1 MQKIN
6 FLPQVKLWNAAEFQS
21 RRTWT
26 NPDLGSMTYDG
37 SANRFAVALQGE
49 SDPKWMYLLT
59 SDSSTTAAATSLRLM
74 VNASTYQD
82 VEAGLDGILN
92 VYTASAYNSST
103 NPLATF
109 ADVQA
114 AVAGASVLG
123 MKMDSSIV
131 HIDASYI
138 HLKSDASN
146 PYFDGGDNEG
156 GNENDNPLATVGTV
170 KTAITDA
177 LNGLGDLFNLQGV
190 YENPYTPD
198 GSEQQITTF
207 EGLLTYLTGQSPMP
221 FDNKKGTVLIFGK
234 DEYVLLDAVQ
244 YSKPIGWEKLGSI
257 DTDTA
262 VVSIGEKSGAIL
274 LSDSFYMNENTLSL
288 NTASDVSLGGVKTG
302 HTEGAVDSNTKYE
315 FALKVGGSSEDN
327 AGKGYVS
334 IPIVTGADSNASYG
348 LVPNSALSGGAHIYT
363 VTLDPSTLSNGG
375 VAYNQIKS
383 VTINHTIDTEDL
395 VINVYKV
402 RATGA
407 QRSGRQLV
415 YVDEIISGRNSIL
428 IDFGSAEAFIGCQD
442 QNDGTYFGYDVV
454 IAASTSAV
462 NLSNDPGTTLTPNQ
476 VAE

>member
-6 FLPQVKLWNAAEFQS
+6 FLPQVKLWNSAEFQS
-21 RRTWT
+21 RGVWT

-59 SDSSTTAAATSLRLM
+59 SNSSTTAAATSLRLM

-82 VEAGLDGILN
+82 VAAGLDGILS

-103 NPLATF
+103 NPLATLV
-109 ADVQA
+109 DVQA

-131 HIDASYI
+131 HIDSSYI
-138 HLKSDASN
+138 ILKSDASN
-146 PYFDGGDNEG
+146 PYDDRGDNENG
-156 GNENDNPLATVGTV
+156 NPLATVGTV
-170 KTAITDA
+170 KTAITAA
-177 LNGLGDLFNLQGV
+177 LGGLGDLFNLQGV
-190 YENPYTPD
+190 YENPYTPES
-198 GSEQQITTF
+198 GEQITTF
-207 EGLLTYLTGQSPMP
+207 TGLLAYLTKQEQIP
-221 FDNKKGTVLIFGK
+221 FDIKKGTVLIFGK
-234 DEYVLLDAVQ
+234 DEYVLLDTTR
-244 YSKPIGWEKLGSI
+244 YSDPIGWEKLGSI

-262 VVSIGEKSGAIL
+262 VISIGGKSGAIL
-274 LSDSFYMNENTLSL
+274 LSDSFYMNESTLNL
-288 NTASDVSLGGVKTG
+288 NIANDTSLGGVKTG

-383 VTINHTIDTEDL
+383 VTINHTIGTDDL
-395 VINVYKV
+395 VISVYKV

-415 YVDEIISGRNSIL
+415 YVDEVISGRNSIL

-442 QNDGTYFGYDVV
+442 QNDGTYFGYDIV

-476 VAE
+476 AAE

>member
-6 FLPQVKLWNAAEFQS
+6 FLPQVKLWNSAEFQS
-21 RRTWT
+21 RGVWT

-59 SDSSTTAAATSLRLM
+59 SNSSTTAAATSLRLM

-82 VEAGLDGILN
+82 VAAGLDGILS

-103 NPLATF
+103 NPLATLV
-109 ADVQA
+109 DVQA

-131 HIDASYI
+131 HIDSSYI
-138 HLKSDASN
+138 ILKSDASN
-146 PYFDGGDNEG
+146 PYDDRGDNKNG
-156 GNENDNPLATVGTV
+156 NPLATVGTV
-170 KTAITDA
+170 KTAITAA
-177 LNGLGDLFNLQGV
+177 LGGLGDLFNLQGV
-190 YENPYTPD
+190 YENPYTPES
-198 GSEQQITTF
+198 GEQITTF
-207 EGLLTYLTGQSPMP
+207 TGLLAYLTKQEQIP
-221 FDNKKGTVLIFGK
+221 FDIKKGTVLIFGK
-234 DEYVLLDAVQ
+234 DEYVLLDTTR
-244 YSKPIGWEKLGSI
+244 YSDPIGWEKLGSI

-262 VVSIGEKSGAIL
+262 VISIGGKSGAIL
-274 LSDSFYMNENTLSL
+274 LSDSFYMNESTLNL
-288 NTASDVSLGGVKTG
+288 NIANDTSLGGVKTG

-383 VTINHTIDTEDL
+383 VTINHTIGTDDL
-395 VINVYKV
+395 VISVYKV
-402 RATGA
+402 RATSA

-415 YVDEIISGRNSIL
+415 YVDEVISGRNSIL

-442 QNDGTYFGYDVV
+442 QNDGTYFGYDIV

-476 VAE
+476 AAE

>member
-21 RRTWT
+21 RRVWT

-82 VEAGLDGILN
+82 VAAGLNGILN

-103 NPLATF
+103 NPLATLV
-109 ADVQA
+109 DVQA

-131 HIDASYI
+131 HIDSSYI
-138 HLKSDASN
+138 ILKSDASN
-146 PYFDGGDNEG
+146 PYSDRG
-156 GNENDNPLATVGTV
+156 GNGNVNPLATVGTV

-177 LNGLGDLFNLQGV
+177 LSGLGDLFNLQGV

-198 GSEQQITTF
+198 GGGQITTF
-207 EGLLTYLTGQSPMP
+207 EGLLTYLTGQGQIHS
-221 FDNKKGTVLIFGK
+221 DTKKGTVLIFGK
-234 DEYVLLDAVQ
+234 DEYVLLDTTR
-244 YSKPIGWEKLGSI
+244 YSDPIGWEKLGSLN
-257 DTDTA
+257 TDTA
-262 VVSIGEKSGAIL
+262 VISIGGKTGAIL
-274 LSDSFYMNENTLSL
+274 LGDSFYMNENTLNL
-288 NTASDVSLGGVKTG
+288 NTASEASLGGVKTG
-302 HTEGAVDSNTKYE
+302 HTEGAVDSSTKYE

-334 IPIVTGADSNASYG
+334 IPIVTGADSDVSYG

-363 VTLDPSTLSNGG
+363 VTLDPSTLSNSG
-375 VAYNQIKS
+375 VTYNQIKS
-383 VTINHTIDTEDL
+383 VMINHTIGTDDL

-402 RATGA
+402 RANGA

-415 YVDEIISGRNSIL
+415 YVDEIISGTDSIL

-442 QNDGTYFGYDVV
+442 QNGGTYFGYDVV

>member
-6 FLPQVKLWNAAEFQS
+6 FLPQVKLWNSAEFQS
-21 RRTWT
+21 RGVWT

-59 SDSSTTAAATSLRLM
+59 SNSSTTAAATSLRLM

-82 VEAGLDGILN
+82 VAAGLDGILS

-103 NPLATF
+103 NPLATLV
-109 ADVQA
+109 DVQA

-131 HIDASYI
+131 HIDSSYI
-138 HLKSDASN
+138 ILKSDASN
-146 PYFDGGDNEG
+146 PYNDKGDNENG
-156 GNENDNPLATVGTV
+156 NPLATVGTV
-170 KTAITDA
+170 KTAITAA
-177 LNGLGDLFNLQGV
+177 LGGLGDLFNLQGV
-190 YENPYTPD
+190 YENPYTPES
-198 GSEQQITTF
+198 GEQITTF
-207 EGLLTYLTGQSPMP
+207 TGLLAYLTKQEQIP
-221 FDNKKGTVLIFGK
+221 FDIKKGTVLIFGK
-234 DEYVLLDAVQ
+234 DEYVLLDTTR
-244 YSKPIGWEKLGSI
+244 YSDPIGWEKLGSI

-262 VVSIGEKSGAIL
+262 VISIGGKSGAIL
-274 LSDSFYMNENTLSL
+274 LSDSFYMNESTLNL
-288 NTASDVSLGGVKTG
+288 NIANDTSLGGVKTG

-383 VTINHTIDTEDL
+383 VTIKHTIGTDDL
-395 VINVYKV
+395 VISVYKV

-415 YVDEIISGRNSIL
+415 YVDEVISGRNSIL

-442 QNDGTYFGYDVV
+442 QNDGTYFGYDIV

-462 NLSNDPGTTLTPNQ
+462 NLSNDPDTTLTSNQ
-476 VAE
+476 AAE

>member
-6 FLPQVKLWNAAEFQS
+6 FLPQVKLWNSAEFQS

-37 SANRFAVALQGE
+37 SVNRFAVALQGE
-49 SDPKWMYLLT
+49 SKPEWMYLLT
-59 SDSSTTAAATSLRLM
+59 SDSPTTTAATSLRLM

-82 VEAGLDGILN
+82 VAVGLDGILS
-92 VYTASAYNSST
+92 VYTSSAYNSST
-103 NPLATF
+103 NPLATR

-131 HIDASYI
+131 HIDSSFI
-138 HLKSDASN
+138 ILKSDASN
-146 PYFDGGDNEG
+146 PYSDKGDNENG
-156 GNENDNPLATVGTV
+156 NPLATVGTV
-170 KTAITDA
+170 KTAITAA
-177 LNGLGDLFNLQGV
+177 LDGLGDLFNLQGV
-190 YENPYTPD
+190 YENPYTPE

-207 EGLLTYLTGQSPMP
+207 AGLLTYLTRQEPLP
-221 FDNKKGTVLIFGK
+221 FDKKKGTVLIFDK
-234 DEYVLLDAVQ
+234 VEYVLIDTIR
-244 YSKPIGWEKLGSI
+244 YSDPIGWEKLGSI
-257 DTDTA
+257 DTNTA
-262 VVSIGEKSGAIL
+262 VVSIGGKSGEIL
-274 LSDSFYMNENTLSL
+274 LSDSFYMSESTLNL
-288 NTASDVSLGGVKTG
+288 NTASGTSLGGVKTG
-302 HTEGAVDSNTKYE
+302 HTEGAVDGSTKYE

-383 VTINHTIDTEDL
+383 VTINHTIGTDDL

-415 YVDEIISGRNSIL
+415 YVDEVISGTDSIL

-462 NLSNDPGTTLTPNQ
+462 NLSNDPSTTLTSNQ
-476 VAE
+476 AAE

>member
-6 FLPQVKLWNAAEFQS
+6 FLPQVKLWNSAEFQS
-21 RRTWT
+21 RGVWT

-59 SDSSTTAAATSLRLM
+59 SNSSTTAAATSLRLM

-82 VEAGLDGILN
+82 VAAGLDGILS

-103 NPLATF
+103 NPLATLV
-109 ADVQA
+109 DVQA

-131 HIDASYI
+131 HIDSSYI
-138 HLKSDASN
+138 ILKSDASN
-146 PYFDGGDNEG
+146 PYNDKGDNENG
-156 GNENDNPLATVGTV
+156 NPLATVGTV
-170 KTAITDA
+170 KTAITAA
-177 LNGLGDLFNLQGV
+177 LGGLGDLFNLQGV
-190 YENPYTPD
+190 YENPYTPES
-198 GSEQQITTF
+198 GEQITTF
-207 EGLLTYLTGQSPMP
+207 TGLLAYLTKQEQIP
-221 FDNKKGTVLIFGK
+221 FDIKKGTVLIFGK
-234 DEYVLLDAVQ
+234 DEYVLLDTTR
-244 YSKPIGWEKLGSI
+244 YSDPIGWEKLGSI

-262 VVSIGEKSGAIL
+262 VISIGGKSGAIL
-274 LSDSFYMNENTLSL
+274 LSDSFYMNESTLNL
-288 NTASDVSLGGVKTG
+288 NIANDTSLGGVKTG

-383 VTINHTIDTEDL
+383 VTINHTIGTDDL
-395 VINVYKV
+395 VISVYKV
-402 RATGA
+402 RATSA

-415 YVDEIISGRNSIL
+415 YVDEVISGRNSIL

-442 QNDGTYFGYDVV
+442 QNDGTYFGYDIV

-462 NLSNDPGTTLTPNQ
+462 NLSNDPDTTLTPNQ
-476 VAE
+476 AAE

>member
-82 VEAGLDGILN
+82 VSTGLDGILSI
-92 VYTASAYNSST
+92 YTASEYKGSD
-103 NPLATF
+103 NPLATR

-131 HIDASYI
+131 HIDSSFI
-138 HLKSDASN
+138 ILKSDPSN
-146 PYFDGGDNEG
+146 RYSDKGDNE
-156 GNENDNPLATVGTV
+156 NNNPLATVGTV

-190 YENPYTPD
+190 YENPYTPES
-198 GSEQQITTF
+198 GGEQITTF
-207 EGLLTYLTGQSPMP
+207 EGLLAYLTKQKPIP

-234 DEYVLLDAVQ
+234 DEYVLLDATR
-244 YSKPIGWEKLGSI
+244 YTDPIGWEKLGSLN
-257 DTDTA
+257 TDTA
-262 VVSIGEKSGAIL
+262 VISIGGKTGAIL
-274 LSDSFYMNENTLSL
+274 LGDSFYMNENTLSL
-288 NTASDVSLGGVKTG
+288 NTASDTSLGGVKTG

-383 VTINHTIDTEDL
+383 VTINHTIGTEDL

-415 YVDEIISGRNSIL
+415 YVDEVISGRNSIL

>member
-6 FLPQVKLWNAAEFQS
+6 FLPQVKLWNSAEFQS
-21 RRTWT
+21 RGVWT

-59 SDSSTTAAATSLRLM
+59 SNSSTTAAATSLRLM

-82 VEAGLDGILN
+82 VAAGLDGILS

-103 NPLATF
+103 NPLATLV
-109 ADVQA
+109 DVQA

-131 HIDASYI
+131 HIDSSYI
-138 HLKSDASN
+138 ILKSDASN
-146 PYFDGGDNEG
+146 PYNDKGDNENG
-156 GNENDNPLATVGTV
+156 NPLATVGTV
-170 KTAITDA
+170 KTAITAA
-177 LNGLGDLFNLQGV
+177 LGGLGDLFNLQGV
-190 YENPYTPD
+190 YENPYTPES
-198 GSEQQITTF
+198 GEQITTF
-207 EGLLTYLTGQSPMP
+207 TGLLAYLTKQEQIP
-221 FDNKKGTVLIFGK
+221 FDIKKGTVLIFGK
-234 DEYVLLDAVQ
+234 DEYVLLDTTR
-244 YSKPIGWEKLGSI
+244 YSDPIGWEKLGSI

-262 VVSIGEKSGAIL
+262 VISIGGKSGAIL
-274 LSDSFYMNENTLSL
+274 LSDSFYMNESTLNL
-288 NTASDVSLGGVKTG
+288 NIANGTSLGGVKTG

-383 VTINHTIDTEDL
+383 VTINHTIGTDDL
-395 VINVYKV
+395 VISVYKV

-415 YVDEIISGRNSIL
+415 YVDEVISGRNSIL

-442 QNDGTYFGYDVV
+442 QNDGTYFGYDIV

-476 VAE
+476 AAE

>member
-59 SDSSTTAAATSLRLM
+59 SDSPTTAAATSLRLM

-82 VEAGLDGILN
+82 VAAGLDGILN

-103 NPLATF
+103 NPLATR

-114 AVAGASVLG
+114 AIAGASVLG

-131 HIDASYI
+131 HIDSSYI
-138 HLKSDASN
+138 ILNSDASN
-146 PYFDGGDNEG
+146 PYSDKG
-156 GNENDNPLATVGTV
+156 GNENNNPLATVGTV

-190 YENPYTPD
+190 YKNPYTPE

-207 EGLLTYLTGQSPMP
+207 EGLLTYLTGQEPIP
-221 FDNKKGTVLIFGK
+221 FDKKKGTVLIFGK
-234 DEYVLLDAVQ
+234 DEYVLLDTTH
-244 YSKPIGWEKLGSI
+244 YSDPIGWEKLGSI

-262 VVSIGEKSGAIL
+262 VVSIGGKSGEIL
-274 LSDSFYMNENTLSL
+274 LGDSFYMNEKTLNL
-288 NTASDVSLGGVKTG
+288 NTANDTSLGGVKTG
-302 HTEGAVDSNTKYE
+302 HTEGAVDSSTKYE
-315 FALKVGGSSEDN
+315 FALKVGGSSEAN

-334 IPIVTGADSNASYG
+334 IPIVTGADSDASYG
-348 LVPNSALSGGAHIYT
+348 LVPNSVLTGGTHIYT

-383 VTINHTIDTEDL
+383 VTINHTIGTEDL

-402 RATGA
+402 RATGN

-415 YVDEIISGRNSIL
+415 YVDEVISGRNSIL

>member
-82 VEAGLDGILN
+82 VEAGLDGILS
-92 VYTASAYNSST
+92 VYTVSAYNSST
-103 NPLATF
+103 NPLATLV
-109 ADVQA
+109 DVQA

-131 HIDASYI
+131 HIDSSYI
-138 HLKSDASN
+138 ILKSDASN
-146 PYFDGGDNEG
+146 PYADGD
-156 GNENDNPLATVGTV
+156 ENVNPLATVGTV
-170 KTAITDA
+170 KTAITAA
-177 LNGLGDLFNLQGV
+177 LGGLGDLFNLQGV
-190 YENPYTPD
+190 YKNPYTPK

-207 EGLLTYLTGQSPMP
+207 AGLLAYLTEQEQI
-221 FDNKKGTVLIFGK
+221 DNKKGTVLIFGK
-234 DEYVLLDAVQ
+234 DEYVLLDTKQ
-244 YSKPIGWEKLGSI
+244 YSTPIGWEKLGSI

-262 VVSIGEKSGAIL
+262 VVSIGGKSGEIL
-274 LSDSFYMNENTLSL
+274 LSDSFYMNENTLNL
-288 NTASDVSLGGVKTG
+288 NTASEASLGGVKTG
-302 HTEGAVDSNTKYE
+302 HTEGAVDSSTKYE

-334 IPIVTGADSNASYG
+334 IPIVTGADSDASYG
-348 LVPNSALSGGAHIYT
+348 LVPNSVLTGGTHIYT

-383 VTINHTIDTEDL
+383 VTINHTIGTEDL

-415 YVDEIISGRNSIL
+415 YVDEVISGTDSIL

>member
-49 SDPKWMYLLT
+49 SNPKWMYLLT

-82 VEAGLDGILN
+82 VVVGLDGLLS

-103 NPLATF
+103 NPLATLV
-109 ADVQA
+109 DVQA
-114 AVAGASVLG
+114 AVAGASVVG

-131 HIDASYI
+131 HIDSSYI
-138 HLKSDASN
+138 ILKSDPSN
-146 PYFDGGDNEG
+146 LYADGD
-156 GNENDNPLATVGTV
+156 ENDNPLATVGTV
-170 KTAITDA
+170 KTAITAA
-177 LNGLGDLFNLQGV
+177 LGGLGDLFNLQGV
-190 YENPYTPD
+190 YENPYTPE

-207 EGLLTYLTGQSPMP
+207 AGLLTYLTGQEPIP
-221 FDNKKGTVLIFGK
+221 FDKKKGTVLIFGK
-234 DEYVLLDAVQ
+234 DEYVLLDTTR
-244 YSKPIGWEKLGSI
+244 YSDPIGWEKLGSI

-262 VVSIGEKSGAIL
+262 VVSIGGKSGAIL
-274 LSDSFYMNENTLSL
+274 LGDSFYMNENTLNL
-288 NTASDVSLGGVKTG
+288 NTANDTSLGGVKTG
-302 HTEGAVDSNTKYE
+302 HTEGAVDGSTKYE

-334 IPIVTGADSNASYG
+334 IPIVTGADSDASYG
-348 LVPNSALSGGAHIYT
+348 LVPNSVLNGGAHIYT
-363 VTLDPSTLSNGG
+363 VTLDPSTLSNVG

-383 VTINHTIDTEDL
+383 VTINHTIGTDDL
-395 VINVYKV
+395 VISVYKV

-415 YVDEIISGRNSIL
+415 YVDEVISGPDSIL

-476 VAE
+476 AAE

>member
-6 FLPQVKLWNAAEFQS
+6 FLPQVKLWNSAEFQS
-21 RRTWT
+21 RGVWT

-59 SDSSTTAAATSLRLM
+59 SNSSTTAAATSLRLM

-82 VEAGLDGILN
+82 VAAGLDGILS

-103 NPLATF
+103 NPLATLV
-109 ADVQA
+109 DVQA

-131 HIDASYI
+131 HIDSSYI
-138 HLKSDASN
+138 ILKSDASN
-146 PYFDGGDNEG
+146 PYDDKGDNENG
-156 GNENDNPLATVGTV
+156 NPLATVGTV
-170 KTAITDA
+170 KTAITAA
-177 LNGLGDLFNLQGV
+177 LGGLGDLFNLQGV
-190 YENPYTPD
+190 YENPYTPES
-198 GSEQQITTF
+198 GEQITTF
-207 EGLLTYLTGQSPMP
+207 TGLLAYLTKQEPIP
-221 FDNKKGTVLIFGK
+221 FDIKKGTVLIFGK
-234 DEYVLLDAVQ
+234 DEYVLLDTTR
-244 YSKPIGWEKLGSI
+244 YSDPIGWEKLGSI

-262 VVSIGEKSGAIL
+262 VISIGGKSGAIL
-274 LSDSFYMNENTLSL
+274 LSDSFYMNESTLNL
-288 NTASDVSLGGVKTG
+288 NIANDTSLGGVKTG

-383 VTINHTIDTEDL
+383 VTINHTIGTDDL
-395 VINVYKV
+395 VISVYKV

-415 YVDEIISGRNSIL
+415 YVDEVISGRNSIL

-442 QNDGTYFGYDVV
+442 QNDGTYFGYDIV

-462 NLSNDPGTTLTPNQ
+462 NLSNDPDTTLTPNQ
-476 VAE
+476 AAE

>member
-26 NPDLGSMTYDG
+26 NPDLGSMTYDD

-59 SDSSTTAAATSLRLM
+59 SDSPTTAAATSLRLM

-82 VEAGLDGILN
+82 VPTGLDGILG

-103 NPLATF
+103 NPLATS
-109 ADVQA
+109 ADVKA
-114 AVAGASVLG
+114 AVAGASLLG

-131 HIDASYI
+131 HIDSSYI
-138 HLKSDASN
+138 ILKSDASN
-146 PYFDGGDNEG
+146 PYSDRG
-156 GNENDNPLATVGTV
+156 GNENVNPLATVGTV

-177 LNGLGDLFNLQGV
+177 LGGLGDLFNLQGV

-198 GSEQQITTF
+198 GGGQITTF
-207 EGLLTYLTGQSPMP
+207 EGLLTYLAGQEPMP
-221 FDNKKGTVLIFGK
+221 FDKKKGTVLIFGK
-234 DEYVLLDAVQ
+234 DEYVLLDTTR
-244 YSKPIGWEKLGSI
+244 YSDPIGWEKLGSLN
-257 DTDTA
+257 TDTA
-262 VVSIGEKSGAIL
+262 VISIGGKTGAIL
-274 LSDSFYMNENTLSL
+274 LGDSFYMNENTLSL
-288 NTASDVSLGGVKTG
+288 NTASNVSLGGVKTG

-383 VTINHTIDTEDL
+383 VTINHTIGTEDL

-415 YVDEIISGRNSIL
+415 YVDEVISGRNSIL

>member
-6 FLPQVKLWNAAEFQS
+6 FLPQVKLWNSAEFQS
-21 RRTWT
+21 RGVWT

-49 SDPKWMYLLT
+49 SGPKWMYLLT
-59 SDSSTTAAATSLRLM
+59 SNSSTTAAATSLRLM
-74 VNASTYQD
+74 VDASTYQD
-82 VEAGLDGILN
+82 VAAGLDGILN

-103 NPLATF
+103 NPLATR

-114 AVAGASVLG
+114 ALG
-123 MKMDSSIV
+123 
-131 HIDASYI
+131 
-138 HLKSDASN
+138 
-146 PYFDGGDNEG
+146 
-156 GNENDNPLATVGTV
+156 
-170 KTAITDA
+170 
-177 LNGLGDLFNLQGV
+177 GLGDLFNLQGV
-190 YENPYTPD
+190 YENPYTPES
-198 GSEQQITTF
+198 GEQITTF
-207 EGLLTYLTGQSPMP
+207 TGLLAYLTKQEPTP
-221 FDNKKGTVLIFGK
+221 FDIKKGTVLIFGK
-234 DEYVLLDAVQ
+234 DEYVLLDTTR
-244 YSKPIGWEKLGSI
+244 YSDPNGWEKLGSI
-257 DTDTA
+257 DTNTA
-262 VVSIGEKSGAIL
+262 VVSIGGKSGAIL
-274 LSDSFYMNENTLSL
+274 LSDSFYMNESTLNL
-288 NTASDVSLGGVKTG
+288 NIANDTSLGGVKTG

-383 VTINHTIDTEDL
+383 VTINHTIGTDDL
-395 VINVYKV
+395 VISVYKV
-402 RATGA
+402 RATDA

-415 YVDEIISGRNSIL
+415 YVDEVISGRNSIL

-442 QNDGTYFGYDVV
+442 QNDGTYFGYDIV

-476 VAE
+476 AAE

>member
-6 FLPQVKLWNAAEFQS
+6 FLPQVKLWNSAEFQS

-37 SANRFAVALQGE
+37 SVNRFAVALQGE
-49 SDPKWMYLLT
+49 SDPKWMYLLA
-59 SDSSTTAAATSLRLM
+59 SDSPTTTAATSLRLM

-82 VEAGLDGILN
+82 VAAGLDGILN
-92 VYTASAYNSST
+92 VYTSSAYNSST
-103 NPLATF
+103 NPLATL

-131 HIDASYI
+131 HIDSSFI
-138 HLKSDASN
+138 ILKSDASN
-146 PYFDGGDNEG
+146 PYSDKGDNENG
-156 GNENDNPLATVGTV
+156 NPLATVGTV
-170 KTAITDA
+170 KTAITAA
-177 LNGLGDLFNLQGV
+177 LDGLGDLFNLQGV
-190 YENPYTPD
+190 YENPYTPE

-207 EGLLTYLTGQSPMP
+207 AGLLTYLTGQEPKP
-221 FDNKKGTVLIFGK
+221 FDIKKGTVLIFDK
-234 DEYVLLDAVQ
+234 VEYVLIDTTH
-244 YSKPIGWEKLGSI
+244 YSDPIGWEKLGSI

-262 VVSIGEKSGAIL
+262 VVSIGGKSGAIL
-274 LSDSFYMNENTLSL
+274 LGDSFYMNENTLNL
-288 NTASDVSLGGVKTG
+288 NAASGTSLGGVKTG
-302 HTEGAVDSNTKYE
+302 HTEGAVDGSTKYE

-363 VTLDPSTLSNGG
+363 VTLDPSTLSNGV
-375 VAYNQIKS
+375 VAYNRIKS
-383 VTINHTIDTEDL
+383 VTINHTIGTDDL
-395 VINVYKV
+395 VISVYKV
-402 RATGA
+402 RATGN

-415 YVDEIISGRNSIL
+415 YVDEVISGTDSIL

-462 NLSNDPGTTLTPNQ
+462 NLNSTGTTLTPSQ
-476 VAE
+476 AAE

>member
-6 FLPQVKLWNAAEFQS
+6 FLPQVKLWNSAEFQS
-21 RRTWT
+21 RGVWT

-49 SDPKWMYLLT
+49 SGPKWMYLLT
-59 SDSSTTAAATSLRLM
+59 SNSSTTAAATSLRLM
-74 VNASTYQD
+74 VDASTYQD
-82 VEAGLDGILN
+82 VAAGLDGILN

-103 NPLATF
+103 NPLATR

-114 AVAGASVLG
+114 ALG
-123 MKMDSSIV
+123 
-131 HIDASYI
+131 
-138 HLKSDASN
+138 
-146 PYFDGGDNEG
+146 
-156 GNENDNPLATVGTV
+156 
-170 KTAITDA
+170 
-177 LNGLGDLFNLQGV
+177 GLGDLFNLQGV
-190 YENPYTPD
+190 YENPYTPKS
-198 GSEQQITTF
+198 GGEQITTF
-207 EGLLTYLTGQSPMP
+207 TGLLAYLTKQEPTP
-221 FDNKKGTVLIFGK
+221 FDIKKGTVLIFGK
-234 DEYVLLDAVQ
+234 DEYVLLDTTR
-244 YSKPIGWEKLGSI
+244 YSDPNGWEKLGSI
-257 DTDTA
+257 DTNTA
-262 VVSIGEKSGAIL
+262 VVSIGGKSGAIL
-274 LSDSFYMNENTLSL
+274 LSDSFYMNESTLNL
-288 NTASDVSLGGVKTG
+288 NIANDTSLGGVKTG

-383 VTINHTIDTEDL
+383 VTIKHTIGTDDL
-395 VINVYKV
+395 VISVYKV

-415 YVDEIISGRNSIL
+415 YVDEVISGRNSIL

-442 QNDGTYFGYDVV
+442 QNDGTYFGYDIV

-462 NLSNDPGTTLTPNQ
+462 NLSNDPDTTLTPNRA
-476 VAE
+476 AE

>member
-6 FLPQVKLWNAAEFQS
+6 FLPQVKLWNSAEFQS
-21 RRTWT
+21 RGVWT

-49 SDPKWMYLLT
+49 SGPKWMYLLT
-59 SDSSTTAAATSLRLM
+59 SNSSTTAAATSLRLM
-74 VNASTYQD
+74 VDASTYQD
-82 VEAGLDGILN
+82 VAAGLDGILN

-103 NPLATF
+103 NPLATR

-114 AVAGASVLG
+114 ALG
-123 MKMDSSIV
+123 
-131 HIDASYI
+131 
-138 HLKSDASN
+138 
-146 PYFDGGDNEG
+146 
-156 GNENDNPLATVGTV
+156 
-170 KTAITDA
+170 
-177 LNGLGDLFNLQGV
+177 GLGDLFNLQGV
-190 YENPYTPD
+190 YENPYTPES
-198 GSEQQITTF
+198 GEQITTF
-207 EGLLTYLTGQSPMP
+207 TGLLAYLTKQKPIP
-221 FDNKKGTVLIFGK
+221 FDIKKGTVLIFGK
-234 DEYVLLDAVQ
+234 DEYVLLDTTR
-244 YSKPIGWEKLGSI
+244 YSDPNGWEKLGSI
-257 DTDTA
+257 DTNTA
-262 VVSIGEKSGAIL
+262 VVSIGGKSGAIL
-274 LSDSFYMNENTLSL
+274 LSDSFYMNESTLNL
-288 NTASDVSLGGVKTG
+288 NIANDTSLGGVKTG

-383 VTINHTIDTEDL
+383 VTINHTIGTDDL
-395 VINVYKV
+395 VISVYKV

-415 YVDEIISGRNSIL
+415 YVDEVISGRNSIL

-442 QNDGTYFGYDVV
+442 QNDGTYFGYDIV

-462 NLSNDPGTTLTPNQ
+462 NLSNDPDTTLTPNQ
-476 VAE
+476 AAE

>member
-6 FLPQVKLWNAAEFQS
+6 FLPQVKLWNSAEFQS
-21 RRTWT
+21 RGVWT

-49 SDPKWMYLLT
+49 SGPKWMYLLT
-59 SDSSTTAAATSLRLM
+59 SNSSTTAAATSLRLM
-74 VNASTYQD
+74 VDASTYQD
-82 VEAGLDGILN
+82 VAAGLDGILN

-103 NPLATF
+103 NPLATR

-131 HIDASYI
+131 HIDSSYI
-138 HLKSDASN
+138 ILKSDASN
-146 PYFDGGDNEG
+146 PYNDRGDNENG
-156 GNENDNPLATVGTV
+156 NPLATVGTV
-170 KTAITDA
+170 KTAITAA
-177 LNGLGDLFNLQGV
+177 LGGLGDLFNLQGV
-190 YENPYTPD
+190 YENPYTPES
-198 GSEQQITTF
+198 GEQITTF
-207 EGLLTYLTGQSPMP
+207 TGLLAYLTKQEPTP
-221 FDNKKGTVLIFGK
+221 FDIKKGTVLIFGK
-234 DEYVLLDAVQ
+234 DEYVLLDTTR
-244 YSKPIGWEKLGSI
+244 YSDPNGWEKLGSI
-257 DTDTA
+257 DTNTA
-262 VVSIGEKSGAIL
+262 VVSIGGKSGAIL
-274 LSDSFYMNENTLSL
+274 LSDSFYMNESTLNL
-288 NTASDVSLGGVKTG
+288 NIANDTSLGGVKTG

-383 VTINHTIDTEDL
+383 VTIKHTIGTDDL
-395 VINVYKV
+395 VISVYKV

-415 YVDEIISGRNSIL
+415 YVDEVISGRNSIL

-442 QNDGTYFGYDVV
+442 QNDGTYFGYDIV

-462 NLSNDPGTTLTPNQ
+462 NLSNDPDTTLTPNQ
-476 VAE
+476 AAE

>member
-49 SDPKWMYLLT
+49 SGPKWMYLLT

-82 VEAGLDGILN
+82 VATGLDGILN
-92 VYTASAYNSST
+92 VYTSSAYNGSD
-103 NPLATF
+103 NPLATL

-131 HIDASYI
+131 HIDSSYI
-138 HLKSDASN
+138 ILKSDASN
-146 PYFDGGDNEG
+146 PYADGS
-156 GNENDNPLATVGTV
+156 ENVNPLATVGTV
-170 KTAITDA
+170 KTAITAA
-177 LNGLGDLFNLQGV
+177 LGGLGDLFNLQGV
-190 YENPYTPD
+190 YKNPYTPE

-207 EGLLTYLTGQSPMP
+207 AGLLAYLTEQEPIP

-234 DEYVLLDAVQ
+234 DEYVLLDTTR
-244 YSKPIGWEKLGSI
+244 YSDPIGWEKLGSI

-262 VVSIGEKSGAIL
+262 VVSIGGKSGEIL
-274 LSDSFYMNENTLSL
+274 LGDSFYMNESTLNL
-288 NTASDVSLGGVKTG
+288 NTASEASLGGVKTG
-302 HTEGAVDSNTKYE
+302 HTEGAVDSSTKYE

-334 IPIVTGADSNASYG
+334 IPIVTGADSDASYG
-348 LVPNSALSGGAHIYT
+348 LVPNSVLTGGTHIYT
-363 VTLDPSTLSNGG
+363 VTLDPSTLSNAGA
-375 VAYNQIKS
+375 AYNQIKS
-383 VTINHTIDTEDL
+383 VTINHTIGTDDL
-395 VINVYKV
+395 VISVYKV
-402 RATGA
+402 RATGN

-415 YVDEIISGRNSIL
+415 YVDEVISGTDSIL

-442 QNDGTYFGYDVV
+442 QNDGKYFGYDVV

-462 NLSNDPGTTLTPNQ
+462 NLSNDPGTTLTPTSNQ
-476 VAE
+476 AAE

>member
-6 FLPQVKLWNAAEFQS
+6 FLPQVKLWNSAEFQS
-21 RRTWT
+21 RGVWT

-49 SDPKWMYLLT
+49 SGPKWMYLLT
-59 SDSSTTAAATSLRLM
+59 SNSSTTAAATSLRLM
-74 VNASTYQD
+74 VDASTYQD
-82 VEAGLDGILN
+82 VAAGLDGILN

-103 NPLATF
+103 NPLATR

-114 AVAGASVLG
+114 ALG
-123 MKMDSSIV
+123 
-131 HIDASYI
+131 
-138 HLKSDASN
+138 
-146 PYFDGGDNEG
+146 
-156 GNENDNPLATVGTV
+156 
-170 KTAITDA
+170 
-177 LNGLGDLFNLQGV
+177 GLGDLFNLQGV
-190 YENPYTPD
+190 YENPYTPES
-198 GSEQQITTF
+198 GEQITTF
-207 EGLLTYLTGQSPMP
+207 TGLLAYLTKQEPTP
-221 FDNKKGTVLIFGK
+221 FDIKKGTVLIFGK
-234 DEYVLLDAVQ
+234 DEYVLLDTTR
-244 YSKPIGWEKLGSI
+244 YSDPNGWEKLGSI
-257 DTDTA
+257 DTNTA
-262 VVSIGEKSGAIL
+262 VVSIGGKSGAIL
-274 LSDSFYMNENTLSL
+274 LSDSFYMNESTLNL
-288 NTASDVSLGGVKTG
+288 NIANDTSLGGVKTG

-383 VTINHTIDTEDL
+383 VTIKHTIGTDDL
-395 VINVYKV
+395 VISVYKV

-415 YVDEIISGRNSIL
+415 YVDEVISGRNSIL

-442 QNDGTYFGYDVV
+442 QNDGTYFGYDIV

-462 NLSNDPGTTLTPNQ
+462 NLSNDPDTTLTPNQ
-476 VAE
+476 AAE

>member
-37 SANRFAVALQGE
+37 SVNRFAVALQGE
-49 SDPKWMYLLT
+49 SGPKWMYLLA
-59 SDSSTTAAATSLRLM
+59 SDSPTTTAATSLRLM

-82 VEAGLDGILN
+82 IEAGLDGILS
-92 VYTASAYNSST
+92 VYTSSAYNGSE
-103 NPLATF
+103 NPLATL

-131 HIDASYI
+131 HIDSSFI
-138 HLKSDASN
+138 ILKSDASN
-146 PYFDGGDNEG
+146 PYSDKGDNENG
-156 GNENDNPLATVGTV
+156 NPLATVGTV
-170 KTAITDA
+170 KTAITAA
-177 LNGLGDLFNLQGV
+177 LGGLGDLFNLQGV
-190 YENPYTPD
+190 YENPYTPE

-207 EGLLTYLTGQSPMP
+207 AGLLAYLTEQKPLP
-221 FDNKKGTVLIFGK
+221 FDKKKGTVLIFGK
-234 DEYVLLDAVQ
+234 DEYVLLDTIR
-244 YSKPIGWEKLGSI
+244 YSDPIGWEKLGSI
-257 DTDTA
+257 DTNTA
-262 VVSIGEKSGAIL
+262 VVSIGGKSGEIL
-274 LSDSFYMNENTLSL
+274 LGDSFYMNEKTLNL
-288 NTASDVSLGGVKTG
+288 NTASGTSLGGVKTG
-302 HTEGAVDSNTKYE
+302 HTEGAVDSSTKYE

-334 IPIVTGADSNASYG
+334 IPIVTGADNDASYG

-383 VTINHTIDTEDL
+383 VTINHTIGTDDL

-402 RATGA
+402 RATGN

-415 YVDEIISGRNSIL
+415 YVDEVISGTDSIL

-462 NLSNDPGTTLTPNQ
+462 NLNSTGTTLTPNQ
-476 VAE
+476 AAE

>member
-6 FLPQVKLWNAAEFQS
+6 FLPQVKLWNSAEFQS

-37 SANRFAVALQGE
+37 SVNRFAVALQGE
-49 SDPKWMYLLT
+49 SDPKWMYLLA
-59 SDSSTTAAATSLRLM
+59 SDSPTTTAATSLRLM

-82 VEAGLDGILN
+82 IEAGLDGILG
-92 VYTASAYNSST
+92 VYTSSAYNSST
-103 NPLATF
+103 NPLATLV
-109 ADVQA
+109 DVQA
-114 AVAGASVLG
+114 AVAGASLLG

-131 HIDASYI
+131 HIDSSYI
-138 HLKSDASN
+138 ILKSDASN
-146 PYFDGGDNEG
+146 PYSDRGDNENG
-156 GNENDNPLATVGTV
+156 NPLATVGTV
-170 KTAITDA
+170 KTAITAA
-177 LNGLGDLFNLQGV
+177 LDGLGDLFNLQGV
-190 YENPYTPD
+190 YENPYTPE
-198 GSEQQITTF
+198 GGEQITTF
-207 EGLLTYLTGQSPMP
+207 EELLTYLTRQKPIP
-221 FDNKKGTVLIFGK
+221 FDIKKGTVLIFDK
-234 DEYVLLDAVQ
+234 VEYVLIDTVQ

-262 VVSIGEKSGAIL
+262 VVSIGGKSGAIL
-274 LSDSFYMNENTLSL
+274 LGDSFYMSESTLNL
-288 NTASDVSLGGVKTG
+288 NTASGTSLGGVKTG
-302 HTEGAVDSNTKYE
+302 HTEGVVDSNTKYE

-348 LVPNSALSGGAHIYT
+348 LVPNSALRGGAHIYT
-363 VTLDPSTLSNGG
+363 VTLDPSTLSNGV
-375 VAYNQIKS
+375 VAYNRIKS
-383 VTINHTIDTEDL
+383 VTINHTIGTDDL

-402 RATGA
+402 RATGN

-415 YVDEIISGRNSIL
+415 YVDEVISGTDSIL

-462 NLSNDPGTTLTPNQ
+462 NLNSTGTTLTPSQ
-476 VAE
+476 AAE

>member
-6 FLPQVKLWNAAEFQS
+6 FLPQVKLWNSAEFQS
-21 RRTWT
+21 RGVWT

-59 SDSSTTAAATSLRLM
+59 SNSSTTAAATSLRLM

-82 VEAGLDGILN
+82 VAAGLDGILS

-103 NPLATF
+103 NPLATLV
-109 ADVQA
+109 DVQA

-131 HIDASYI
+131 HIDSSYI
-138 HLKSDASN
+138 ILKSDASN
-146 PYFDGGDNEG
+146 PYDDKGDNENG
-156 GNENDNPLATVGTV
+156 NPLATVGTV
-170 KTAITDA
+170 KTAITAA
-177 LNGLGDLFNLQGV
+177 LGGLGDLFNLQGV
-190 YENPYTPD
+190 YENPYTPES
-198 GSEQQITTF
+198 GEQITTF
-207 EGLLTYLTGQSPMP
+207 TGLLAYLTKQEPIP
-221 FDNKKGTVLIFGK
+221 FDIKKGTVLIFGK
-234 DEYVLLDAVQ
+234 DEYVLLDTTR
-244 YSKPIGWEKLGSI
+244 YSDPIGWEKLGSI

-262 VVSIGEKSGAIL
+262 VISIGGKSGAIL
-274 LSDSFYMNENTLSL
+274 LSDSFYMNESTLNL
-288 NTASDVSLGGVKTG
+288 NIANDTSLGGVKTG

-383 VTINHTIDTEDL
+383 VTINHTIGTDDL
-395 VINVYKV
+395 VISVYKV

-415 YVDEIISGRNSIL
+415 YVDEVISGRNSIL

-442 QNDGTYFGYDVV
+442 QNDGTYFGYDIV

-476 VAE
+476 AAE

>member
-21 RRTWT
+21 RRVWT

-59 SDSSTTAAATSLRLM
+59 SDSPTTAAATSLRLM

-82 VEAGLDGILN
+82 VAAGLNGILS

-103 NPLATF
+103 NPLATLV
-109 ADVQA
+109 DVQA

-131 HIDASYI
+131 HIDSSYI
-138 HLKSDASN
+138 HLKSDTSN

-198 GSEQQITTF
+198 GGGQITTF
-207 EGLLTYLTGQSPMP
+207 EGLLTYLAGQAPIP
-221 FDNKKGTVLIFGK
+221 FDIKKGTVLIFGK
-234 DEYVLLDAVQ
+234 DEYVLLDTTR
-244 YSKPIGWEKLGSI
+244 YSDPIGWEKLGSI
-257 DTDTA
+257 DTNTA
-262 VVSIGEKSGAIL
+262 VISIGGKSGAIL
-274 LSDSFYMNENTLSL
+274 LSDSFYMNESTLNL
-288 NTASDVSLGGVKTG
+288 NIANDTSLGGVKTG

-348 LVPNSALSGGAHIYT
+348 LVPNSVLSGGAHIYT
-363 VTLDPSTLSNGG
+363 VTLDPSTLSNVG

-383 VTINHTIDTEDL
+383 VTINHTIGTEDL

-415 YVDEIISGRNSIL
+415 YVDEIISGTDSIL

-462 NLSNDPGTTLTPNQ
+462 NLSNDSSTTLTPNQ

>member
-6 FLPQVKLWNAAEFQS
+6 FLPQVKLWNSAEFQS
-21 RRTWT
+21 RGVWT

-59 SDSSTTAAATSLRLM
+59 SNSSTTAAATSLRLM

-82 VEAGLDGILN
+82 VAAGLDGILS

-103 NPLATF
+103 NPLATLV
-109 ADVQA
+109 DVQA

-131 HIDASYI
+131 HIDSSYI
-138 HLKSDASN
+138 ILKSDASN
-146 PYFDGGDNEG
+146 PYDDKGDNENG
-156 GNENDNPLATVGTV
+156 NPLATVGTV
-170 KTAITDA
+170 KTAITAA
-177 LNGLGDLFNLQGV
+177 LGGLGDLFNLQGV
-190 YENPYTPD
+190 YENPYTPES
-198 GSEQQITTF
+198 GEQITTF
-207 EGLLTYLTGQSPMP
+207 TGLLAYLTKQEQIP
-221 FDNKKGTVLIFGK
+221 FDIKKGTVLIFGK
-234 DEYVLLDAVQ
+234 DEYVLLDTTR
-244 YSKPIGWEKLGSI
+244 YSDPIGWEKLGSI

-262 VVSIGEKSGAIL
+262 VISIGGKSGAIL
-274 LSDSFYMNENTLSL
+274 LSDSFYMNESTLNL
-288 NTASDVSLGGVKTG
+288 NIANDTSLGGVKTG

-383 VTINHTIDTEDL
+383 VTINHTIGTDDL
-395 VINVYKV
+395 VISVYKV

-415 YVDEIISGRNSIL
+415 YVDEVISGRNSIL

-442 QNDGTYFGYDVV
+442 QNDGTYFGYDIV

-476 VAE
+476 AAE

>member
-6 FLPQVKLWNAAEFQS
+6 FLPQVKLWNSAEFQS
-21 RRTWT
+21 RGVWT

-37 SANRFAVALQGE
+37 TANRFAVALQGE
-49 SDPKWMYLLT
+49 SGPKWMYLLT

-82 VEAGLDGILN
+82 VAAGLDGILS

-103 NPLATF
+103 NPLATLV
-109 ADVQA
+109 DVQA

-131 HIDASYI
+131 HIDSSYI
-138 HLKSDASN
+138 ILKSDASN
-146 PYFDGGDNEG
+146 PYDDKGDNENG
-156 GNENDNPLATVGTV
+156 NPLATVGTV
-170 KTAITDA
+170 KTAITAA
-177 LNGLGDLFNLQGV
+177 LGGLGDLFNLQGV
-190 YENPYTPD
+190 YENPYTPES
-198 GSEQQITTF
+198 GEQITTF
-207 EGLLTYLTGQSPMP
+207 TGLLAYLTKQEQIP
-221 FDNKKGTVLIFGK
+221 FDIKKGTVLIFGK
-234 DEYVLLDAVQ
+234 DEYVLLDTTR
-244 YSKPIGWEKLGSI
+244 YSDPIGWEKLGSI

-262 VVSIGEKSGAIL
+262 VISIGGKSGAIL
-274 LSDSFYMNENTLSL
+274 LSDSFYMNESTLNL
-288 NTASDVSLGGVKTG
+288 NIANDTSLGGVKTG

-383 VTINHTIDTEDL
+383 VTINHTIGTDDL
-395 VINVYKV
+395 VISVYKV

-415 YVDEIISGRNSIL
+415 YVDEVISGRNSIL

-442 QNDGTYFGYDVV
+442 QNDGTYFGYDIV

-476 VAE
+476 AAE

>member
-6 FLPQVKLWNAAEFQS
+6 FLPQVKLWNSAEFQS

-37 SANRFAVALQGE
+37 SVNRFAVALQGE

-82 VEAGLDGILN
+82 VAAGLNGILN

-103 NPLATF
+103 NPLATLV
-109 ADVQA
+109 DVQA

-131 HIDASYI
+131 HIDSSYI
-138 HLKSDASN
+138 ILKSDASN
-146 PYFDGGDNEG
+146 PYSDRGDNENG
-156 GNENDNPLATVGTV
+156 NPLATVGTV
-170 KTAITDA
+170 KTAITAA
-177 LNGLGDLFNLQGV
+177 LGGLGDLFNLQGV

-198 GSEQQITTF
+198 GGEQITTF
-207 EGLLTYLTGQSPMP
+207 EGLLAYLTKQEPIP

-234 DEYVLLDAVQ
+234 DEYVLLDATR
-244 YSKPIGWEKLGSI
+244 YTDPIGWEKLGSI

-262 VVSIGEKSGAIL
+262 VVSIGGKSGAIL
-274 LSDSFYMNENTLSL
+274 LGDSFYMNENTLSL

-302 HTEGAVDSNTKYE
+302 HTEGAVDGSTKYE

-334 IPIVTGADSNASYG
+334 IPIVTGADSDASYG
-348 LVPNSALSGGAHIYT
+348 LVPNSVLSGGAHIYT

-383 VTINHTIDTEDL
+383 VTINHTIGTDDL

-415 YVDEIISGRNSIL
+415 YVDEVISGRNSIL

>member
-6 FLPQVKLWNAAEFQS
+6 FLPQVKLWNSAEFQS
-21 RRTWT
+21 RGVWT

-49 SDPKWMYLLT
+49 SGPKWMYLLT
-59 SDSSTTAAATSLRLM
+59 SNSSTTAAATSLRLM

-82 VEAGLDGILN
+82 VAAGLDGILN

-103 NPLATF
+103 NPLATR

-114 AVAGASVLG
+114 ALG
-123 MKMDSSIV
+123 
-131 HIDASYI
+131 
-138 HLKSDASN
+138 
-146 PYFDGGDNEG
+146 
-156 GNENDNPLATVGTV
+156 
-170 KTAITDA
+170 
-177 LNGLGDLFNLQGV
+177 GLGDLFNLQGV
-190 YENPYTPD
+190 YENPYTPKS
-198 GSEQQITTF
+198 GGEQITTF
-207 EGLLTYLTGQSPMP
+207 TGLLAYLTKQEPTP
-221 FDNKKGTVLIFGK
+221 FDIKKGTVLIFGK
-234 DEYVLLDAVQ
+234 DEYVLLDTTR
-244 YSKPIGWEKLGSI
+244 YSDPNGWEKLGSI
-257 DTDTA
+257 DTNTA
-262 VVSIGEKSGAIL
+262 VVSIGGKSGAIL
-274 LSDSFYMNENTLSL
+274 LSDSFYMNESTLNL
-288 NTASDVSLGGVKTG
+288 NIANDTSLGGVKTG

-375 VAYNQIKS
+375 VAYNQFKS
-383 VTINHTIDTEDL
+383 VTIKHTIGTDDL
-395 VINVYKV
+395 VISVYKV

-415 YVDEIISGRNSIL
+415 YVDEVISGRNSIL

-442 QNDGTYFGYDVV
+442 QNDGTYFGYDIV

-462 NLSNDPGTTLTPNQ
+462 NLSNDPDTTLTPNRA
-476 VAE
+476 AE

>member
-6 FLPQVKLWNAAEFQS
+6 FLPQVKLWNSAEFQS
-21 RRTWT
+21 RGVWT

-59 SDSSTTAAATSLRLM
+59 SNSSTTAAATSLRLM

-82 VEAGLDGILN
+82 VAAGLDGILS

-103 NPLATF
+103 NPLATLV
-109 ADVQA
+109 DVQA

-131 HIDASYI
+131 HIDSSYI
-138 HLKSDASN
+138 ILKSDASN
-146 PYFDGGDNEG
+146 PYNDKGDNENG
-156 GNENDNPLATVGTV
+156 NPLATVGTV
-170 KTAITDA
+170 KTAITAA
-177 LNGLGDLFNLQGV
+177 LGGLGDLFNLQGV
-190 YENPYTPD
+190 YENPYTPES
-198 GSEQQITTF
+198 GEQITTF
-207 EGLLTYLTGQSPMP
+207 TGLLAYLTKQEQIP
-221 FDNKKGTVLIFGK
+221 FDIKKGTVLIFGK
-234 DEYVLLDAVQ
+234 DEYVLLDTTR
-244 YSKPIGWEKLGSI
+244 YSDPIGWEKLGSI

-262 VVSIGEKSGAIL
+262 VISIGGKSGAIL
-274 LSDSFYMNENTLSL
+274 LSDSFYMNESTLNL
-288 NTASDVSLGGVKTG
+288 NIANDTSLGGVKTG

-383 VTINHTIDTEDL
+383 VTINHTIGTDDL
-395 VINVYKV
+395 VISVYKV

-415 YVDEIISGRNSIL
+415 YVDEVISGRNSIL

-442 QNDGTYFGYDVV
+442 QNDGTYFGYDIV

-462 NLSNDPGTTLTPNQ
+462 NLSNDPDTTLTSNQ
-476 VAE
+476 AAE

>member
-6 FLPQVKLWNAAEFQS
+6 FLPQVKLWNSAEFQS
-21 RRTWT
+21 RGVWT

-59 SDSSTTAAATSLRLM
+59 SNSSTTAAATSLRLM

-82 VEAGLDGILN
+82 VAADLDGILS

-103 NPLATF
+103 NPLATLV
-109 ADVQA
+109 DVQA

-131 HIDASYI
+131 HIDSSYI
-138 HLKSDASN
+138 ILKSDASN
-146 PYFDGGDNEG
+146 PYDDKGDNENG
-156 GNENDNPLATVGTV
+156 NPLATVGTV
-170 KTAITDA
+170 KTAITAA
-177 LNGLGDLFNLQGV
+177 LGGLGDLFNLQGV
-190 YENPYTPD
+190 YENPYTPES
-198 GSEQQITTF
+198 GEQITTF
-207 EGLLTYLTGQSPMP
+207 TGLLAYLTKQEQIP
-221 FDNKKGTVLIFGK
+221 FDIKKGTVLIFGK
-234 DEYVLLDAVQ
+234 DEYVLLDTTR
-244 YSKPIGWEKLGSI
+244 YSDPIGWEKLGSI

-262 VVSIGEKSGAIL
+262 VISIGGKSGAIL
-274 LSDSFYMNENTLSL
+274 LSDSFYMNESTLNL
-288 NTASDVSLGGVKTG
+288 NIANDTSLGGVKTG

-383 VTINHTIDTEDL
+383 VTINHTIGTDDL
-395 VINVYKV
+395 VISVYKV

-415 YVDEIISGRNSIL
+415 YVDEVISGRNSIL

-442 QNDGTYFGYDVV
+442 QNDGTYFGYDIV

-476 VAE
+476 AAE

>member
-6 FLPQVKLWNAAEFQS
+6 FLPQVKLWNSAEFQS
-21 RRTWT
+21 RGVWT

-49 SDPKWMYLLT
+49 SGPKWMYLLT

-82 VEAGLDGILN
+82 VAAGLDGILS

-103 NPLATF
+103 NPLATLV
-109 ADVQA
+109 DVQA

-131 HIDASYI
+131 HIDSSYI
-138 HLKSDASN
+138 ILKSDASN
-146 PYFDGGDNEG
+146 PYADRGDNENG
-156 GNENDNPLATVGTV
+156 NPLATVGTV
-170 KTAITDA
+170 KTAITAA
-177 LNGLGDLFNLQGV
+177 LGGLGDLFNLQGV
-190 YENPYTPD
+190 YENPYTPES
-198 GSEQQITTF
+198 GEQITTF
-207 EGLLTYLTGQSPMP
+207 TGLLAYLTKQEQIP
-221 FDNKKGTVLIFGK
+221 FDIKKGTVLIFGK
-234 DEYVLLDAVQ
+234 DEYVLLDTTR
-244 YSKPIGWEKLGSI
+244 YSDPIGWEKLGSI

-262 VVSIGEKSGAIL
+262 VISIGGKSGAIL
-274 LSDSFYMNENTLSL
+274 LSDSFYMNESTLNL
-288 NTASDVSLGGVKTG
+288 NIANDTSLGGVKTG

-383 VTINHTIDTEDL
+383 VTINHTIGTDDL
-395 VINVYKV
+395 VISVYKV

-415 YVDEIISGRNSIL
+415 YVDEVISGRNSIL

-442 QNDGTYFGYDVV
+442 QNDGTYFGYDIV

-462 NLSNDPGTTLTPNQ
+462 NLSNDPGTTLTSNQ
-476 VAE
+476 AAE

>member
-37 SANRFAVALQGE
+37 SVNRFAVALQGE
-49 SDPKWMYLLT
+49 SGPKWMYLLT
-59 SDSSTTAAATSLRLM
+59 SDSPTTAAATSLRLM

-82 VEAGLDGILN
+82 VAAGLDGILN

-103 NPLATF
+103 NPLATR

-114 AVAGASVLG
+114 AVAGASVRG

-131 HIDASYI
+131 HIDSSFI
-138 HLKSDASN
+138 ILKSDASN
-146 PYFDGGDNEG
+146 PYSDRGDNENG
-156 GNENDNPLATVGTV
+156 NPLATVGTV
-170 KTAITDA
+170 KTAITAA
-177 LNGLGDLFNLQGV
+177 LDGLGDLFNLQGV
-190 YENPYTPD
+190 YENPYTPK

-207 EGLLTYLTGQSPMP
+207 AGLLTYLTGQEPLP
-221 FDNKKGTVLIFGK
+221 FDKKKGTVLIFDK
-234 DEYVLLDAVQ
+234 VEYVLIDTTR
-244 YSKPIGWEKLGSI
+244 YSDPIGWEKLGSI

-262 VVSIGEKSGAIL
+262 VVSIGGKSGAIL
-274 LSDSFYMNENTLSL
+274 LSDSFYMSESTLNL
-288 NTASDVSLGGVKTG
+288 NTASGTSLGGVKTG
-302 HTEGAVDSNTKYE
+302 HTEGAVDGSTKYE
-315 FALKVGGSSEDN
+315 FALKVGSSSEDN

-383 VTINHTIDTEDL
+383 VTINHTIGTDDL
-395 VINVYKV
+395 VISVYKV
-402 RATGA
+402 RATDN

-415 YVDEIISGRNSIL
+415 YVDEVISGTDSIL

-442 QNDGTYFGYDVV
+442 QNDGTYFGYDIV

-462 NLSNDPGTTLTPNQ
+462 NLNSTGTTLTPNQ
-476 VAE
+476 AAE

>member
-6 FLPQVKLWNAAEFQS
+6 FLPQVKLWNSAEFQS
-21 RRTWT
+21 RGVWT

-59 SDSSTTAAATSLRLM
+59 SNSSTTAAATSLRLM

-82 VEAGLDGILN
+82 VAAGLDGILS

-103 NPLATF
+103 NPLATLV
-109 ADVQA
+109 DVQA

-131 HIDASYI
+131 HIDSSYI
-138 HLKSDASN
+138 ILKSDASN
-146 PYFDGGDNEG
+146 PYNDKGDNENG
-156 GNENDNPLATVGTV
+156 NPLATVGTV
-170 KTAITDA
+170 KTAITAA
-177 LNGLGDLFNLQGV
+177 LGGLGDLFNLQGV
-190 YENPYTPD
+190 YENPYTPES
-198 GSEQQITTF
+198 GEQITTF
-207 EGLLTYLTGQSPMP
+207 TGLLAYLTKQEQIP
-221 FDNKKGTVLIFGK
+221 FDIKKGTVLIFGK
-234 DEYVLLDAVQ
+234 DEYVLLDTTR
-244 YSKPIGWEKLGSI
+244 YSDPIGWEKLGSI

-262 VVSIGEKSGAIL
+262 VISIGGKSGAIL
-274 LSDSFYMNENTLSL
+274 LSDSFYMNESTLNL
-288 NTASDVSLGGVKTG
+288 NIANDTSLGGVKTG

-383 VTINHTIDTEDL
+383 VTINHTIGTDDL
-395 VINVYKV
+395 VISVYKV

-415 YVDEIISGRNSIL
+415 YVDEVISGRNSIL

-442 QNDGTYFGYDVV
+442 QNDGTYFGYDIV

-476 VAE
+476 AAE

>member
-6 FLPQVKLWNAAEFQS
+6 FLPQVKLWNSAEFQS

-37 SANRFAVALQGE
+37 SVNRFAVALQGE
-49 SDPKWMYLLT
+49 SDPKWMYLLA
-59 SDSSTTAAATSLRLM
+59 SDSPTTTAATSLRLM

-82 VEAGLDGILN
+82 VAAGLDGILN

-103 NPLATF
+103 NPLATR

-114 AVAGASVLG
+114 AIAGASVLG

-138 HLKSDASN
+138 ILKSDASN
-146 PYFDGGDNEG
+146 PYSDRGDNENG
-156 GNENDNPLATVGTV
+156 NPLATVGTV
-170 KTAITDA
+170 KTAITAA
-177 LNGLGDLFNLQGV
+177 LDGLGDLFNLQGV
-190 YENPYTPD
+190 YENPYTPE
-198 GSEQQITTF
+198 GGGPQITTF
-207 EGLLTYLTGQSPMP
+207 KDLLTYLTGQEPLP
-221 FDNKKGTVLIFGK
+221 FDKKKGTVLIFDK
-234 DEYVLLDAVQ
+234 VEYVLIDTIR
-244 YSKPIGWEKLGSI
+244 YSDPIGWEKLGSI

-262 VVSIGEKSGAIL
+262 VVSIGGKSGAIL
-274 LSDSFYMNENTLSL
+274 LGDSFYMSESTLNL
-288 NTASDVSLGGVKTG
+288 NTANDTSLGGVKTG
-302 HTEGAVDSNTKYE
+302 HTEGEVDSSTKYE

-348 LVPNSALSGGAHIYT
+348 LVPNSALRGGAHIYT

-375 VAYNQIKS
+375 VAYSQIKS
-383 VTINHTIDTEDL
+383 VTINHTIGTDDL

-402 RATGA
+402 RATGN

-415 YVDEIISGRNSIL
+415 YVDEVISGTDSIL

-462 NLSNDPGTTLTPNQ
+462 NLSNDPSTTLTPNQ
-476 VAE
+476 AAE

>member
-6 FLPQVKLWNAAEFQS
+6 FLPQVKLWNSAEFQS
-21 RRTWT
+21 RGVWT

-49 SDPKWMYLLT
+49 SGPKWMYLLT

-82 VEAGLDGILN
+82 VAAGLDGILS

-103 NPLATF
+103 NPLATLV
-109 ADVQA
+109 DVQA

-131 HIDASYI
+131 HIDSSYI
-138 HLKSDASN
+138 ILKSDASN
-146 PYFDGGDNEG
+146 PYDDRGDNENG
-156 GNENDNPLATVGTV
+156 NPLATVGTV
-170 KTAITDA
+170 KTAITAA
-177 LNGLGDLFNLQGV
+177 LGGLGDLFNLQGV
-190 YENPYTPD
+190 YENPYTPES
-198 GSEQQITTF
+198 GEQITTF
-207 EGLLTYLTGQSPMP
+207 TGLLAYLTKQEQIP
-221 FDNKKGTVLIFGK
+221 FDIKKGTVLIFGK
-234 DEYVLLDAVQ
+234 DEYVLLDTTR
-244 YSKPIGWEKLGSI
+244 YSDPIGWEKLGSI

-262 VVSIGEKSGAIL
+262 VISIGGKSGAIL
-274 LSDSFYMNENTLSL
+274 LSDSFYMNESTLNL
-288 NTASDVSLGGVKTG
+288 NIANDTSLGGVKTG

-383 VTINHTIDTEDL
+383 VTINHTIGTDDL
-395 VINVYKV
+395 VISVYKV
-402 RATGA
+402 RATSA

-415 YVDEIISGRNSIL
+415 YVDEVISGRNSIL

-442 QNDGTYFGYDVV
+442 QNDGTYFGYDIV

-476 VAE
+476 AAE

>member
-6 FLPQVKLWNAAEFQS
+6 FLPQVKLWNSAEFQS
-21 RRTWT
+21 RGVWT

-59 SDSSTTAAATSLRLM
+59 SNSSTTAAATSLRLM

-82 VEAGLDGILN
+82 VAAGLDGILS

-103 NPLATF
+103 NPLATLV
-109 ADVQA
+109 DVQA

-131 HIDASYI
+131 HIDSSYI
-138 HLKSDASN
+138 ILKSDASN
-146 PYFDGGDNEG
+146 PYNDKGDNENG
-156 GNENDNPLATVGTV
+156 NPLATVGTV
-170 KTAITDA
+170 KTAITAA
-177 LNGLGDLFNLQGV
+177 LGGLGDLFNLQGV
-190 YENPYTPD
+190 YENPYTPES
-198 GSEQQITTF
+198 GEQITTF
-207 EGLLTYLTGQSPMP
+207 TGLLAYLTKQEPIP
-221 FDNKKGTVLIFGK
+221 FDIKKGTVLIFGK
-234 DEYVLLDAVQ
+234 DEYVLLDTTR
-244 YSKPIGWEKLGSI
+244 YSDPIGWEKLGSI

-262 VVSIGEKSGAIL
+262 VISIGGKSGAIL
-274 LSDSFYMNENTLSL
+274 LSDSFYMNESTLNL
-288 NTASDVSLGGVKTG
+288 NIANDTSLGGVKTG

-383 VTINHTIDTEDL
+383 VTINHTIGTDDL
-395 VINVYKV
+395 VISVYKV

-415 YVDEIISGRNSIL
+415 YVDEVISGRNSIL

-442 QNDGTYFGYDVV
+442 QNDGTYFGYDIV

-476 VAE
+476 AAE

>member
-6 FLPQVKLWNAAEFQS
+6 FLPQVKLWNSAEFQS

-37 SANRFAVALQGE
+37 SVNRFAVALQGE
-49 SDPKWMYLLT
+49 SDPKWMYLLA
-59 SDSSTTAAATSLRLM
+59 SDSPTTAAATSLRLM

-82 VEAGLDGILN
+82 IEAGLDGILS
-92 VYTASAYNSST
+92 VYTSSAYNGSD
-103 NPLATF
+103 NPLATL

-123 MKMDSSIV
+123 MKMDSSII

-146 PYFDGGDNEG
+146 PYFDGGDKEG

-170 KTAITDA
+170 KTAITAA
-177 LNGLGDLFNLQGV
+177 LGGLGDLFNLHGV
-190 YENPYTPD
+190 YENPYTPE

-207 EGLLTYLTGQSPMP
+207 AGLLAYLTEQEPLP
-221 FDNKKGTVLIFGK
+221 FDIKKGTVLIFDK
-234 DEYVLLDAVQ
+234 VEYVLIDTTR
-244 YSKPIGWEKLGSI
+244 YSDPIGWEKLGSI

-262 VVSIGEKSGAIL
+262 VVSIGGKSGEIL
-274 LSDSFYMNENTLSL
+274 LGDSFYMNEKTLKL
-288 NTASDVSLGGVKTG
+288 NTASGTSLGGVKTG
-302 HTEGAVDSNTKYE
+302 HTEGAVDSSTKYE

-334 IPIVTGADSNASYG
+334 IPIVTGADSDASYG

-383 VTINHTIDTEDL
+383 VTINHTIGTDDL
-395 VINVYKV
+395 VISVYKV
-402 RATGA
+402 RATGN

-415 YVDEIISGRNSIL
+415 YVDEVISGTDSIL

-462 NLSNDPGTTLTPNQ
+462 NLNSTGTTLTPNQ
-476 VAE
+476 AAE

>member
-6 FLPQVKLWNAAEFQS
+6 FLPQVKLWNSAEFQS
-21 RRTWT
+21 RKVWT

-59 SDSSTTAAATSLRLM
+59 SDSPTTAAATSLRLM

-82 VEAGLDGILN
+82 VATGLDGILS
-92 VYTASAYNSST
+92 VYTASAYNGST
-103 NPLATF
+103 NPLATLV
-109 ADVQA
+109 DVQA
-114 AVAGASVLG
+114 VAGTSIIG

-131 HIDASYI
+131 HIDSSSYI
-138 HLKSDASN
+138 ILKSDASN
-146 PYFDGGDNEG
+146 PYADGDDNK
-156 GNENDNPLATVGTV
+156 NVNPLATVGTV
-170 KTAITDA
+170 KTAITAA
-177 LNGLGDLFNLQGV
+177 LGDLGDLFNLQGV
-190 YENPYTPD
+190 YENPYTPK

-207 EGLLTYLTGQSPMP
+207 AGLLAYLTNQEPIP

-234 DEYVLLDAVQ
+234 DEYVLLDAIH
-244 YSKPIGWEKLGSI
+244 YTDPTRWEKLGSLN
-257 DTDTA
+257 TDTT
-262 VVSIGEKSGAIL
+262 VISIGGKTGAIL
-274 LSDSFYMNENTLSL
+274 LGDSFYMNENILSL

-302 HTEGAVDSNTKYE
+302 HTEGAVDNSTKYE
-315 FALKVGGSSEDN
+315 FALKVGSSSEDN

-348 LVPNSALSGGAHIYT
+348 LVPNSVLSGGAHIYT
-363 VTLDPSTLSNGG
+363 VTLDPSTLSNVG

-383 VTINHTIDTEDL
+383 VTINHTIGTEDL

-402 RATGA
+402 RANGA
-407 QRSGRQLV
+407 QKSGRQLV

-462 NLSNDPGTTLTPNQ
+462 NLSNDPSTTLTPTSNQ
-476 VAE
+476 AAE